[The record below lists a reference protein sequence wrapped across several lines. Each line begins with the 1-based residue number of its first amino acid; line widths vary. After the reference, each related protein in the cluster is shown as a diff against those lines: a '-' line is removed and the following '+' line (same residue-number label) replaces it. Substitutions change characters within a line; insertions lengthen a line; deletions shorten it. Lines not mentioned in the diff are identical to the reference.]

1 MQTMR
6 VQTNGYCCT
15 SGTKVDIALQ

>member
-6 VQTNGYCCT
+6 VHTNGYCCT